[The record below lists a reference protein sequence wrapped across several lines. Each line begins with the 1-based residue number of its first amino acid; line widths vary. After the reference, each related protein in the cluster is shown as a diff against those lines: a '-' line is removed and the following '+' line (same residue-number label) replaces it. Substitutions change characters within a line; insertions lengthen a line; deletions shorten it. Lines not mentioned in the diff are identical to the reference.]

1 MIVGQKIKKIRELK
15 NLTQD
20 YVSEKLGIT
29 QSSYSKLENGEVD
42 IPLERLRQ
50 ISELLGLKPEDIL
63 SFDEN
68 MVFNIMYNKTGNGFV
83 INHVSENE
91 KRLYEEQIK
100 TLKAEITHLKSVL
113 DKLLKT

>member
-63 SFDEN
+63 SF
-68 MVFNIMYNKTGNGFV
+68 VR
-83 INHVSENE
+83 VS
-91 KRLYEEQIK
+91 K
-100 TLKAEITHLKSVL
+100 
-113 DKLLKT
+113 